1 MERFINDD
9 YKVKAGGRN
18 AVKITK
24 DQLKELIHEY
34 VEKYSEQMAEAKSD
48 GFYYKNNMEPE
59 DYLMEVL
66 RVAPINKD
74 VKYEFDDE
82 NYWHGGDRYSGYK
95 TLDNDLTYFGF
106 WAGGDWELGVF
117 GIVYYD
123 GKQLRAY
130 IPTRGNMVNTKT
142 KYAIGNSE
150 DDDEILEK
158 YGNNYKLNINAMIE
172 EIKTRIIVK
181 DDGSTKKKKS
191 PMIVVRAALFVLA
204 EDIECP
210 EIELTLTSQKYWDNN
225 HAVNDSEYIFEED
238 EVDEEFVEKFK
249 DILDQNGFGE
259 ICESTFDYDMDEFNE
274 NKLRNAL
281 KKLWKAAKAIGVEMK
296 GDPLTEAFIAGGPC
310 PYENYDFEW

>member
-66 RVAPINKD
+66 RVAPISKD

-82 NYWHGGDRYSGYK
+82 NYQYGWDRYSGYK
-95 TLDNDLTYFGF
+95 TLGNGLTYFGF
-106 WAGGDWELGVF
+106 WSGGDWELGVF
-117 GIVYYD
+117 GIIYYD

-130 IPTRGNMVNTKT
+130 IPTRGNMVNTGT
-142 KYAIGNSE
+142 KMAIGNGK
-150 DDDEILEK
+150 DDHKILKK
-158 YGNNYKLNINAMIE
+158 YGNNYKSNINAMIE
-172 EIKTRIIVK
+172 EIKTRIVVN
-181 DDGSTKKKKS
+181 DGSTKKKKT

-259 ICESTFDYDMDEFNE
+259 ICESTFEYEMDEFDE
-274 NKLRNAL
+274 DELRDAL
-281 KKLWKAAKAIGVEMK
+281 KKLWKAAKTIGVEMK
-296 GDPLTEAFIAGGPC
+296 GDPLTEAFIAGGPY

>member
-34 VEKYSEQMAEAKSD
+34 VEKYSEQMAEAKAD

-66 RVAPINKD
+66 RVAPISKD

-82 NYWHGGDRYSGYK
+82 NYNYEGKYASYT
-95 TLDNDLTYFGF
+95 TLDNGLTYFGF
-106 WAGGDWELGVF
+106 WAGGDWEYGVF

-142 KYAIGNSE
+142 KAALGDGDE
-150 DDDEILEK
+150 EDDEIIEK
-158 YGNNYKLNINAMIE
+158 YGGNEEFNIEAMID
-172 EIKTRIIVK
+172 EIKTRIVVK
-181 DDGSTKKKKS
+181 DDSSTKT
-191 PMIVVRAALFVLA
+191 PMIVVRAALFVRT
-204 EDIECP
+204 DDDDCP

-249 DILDQNGFGE
+249 KILNKNGFGE

-281 KKLWKAAKAIGVEMK
+281 KKLWKATKAIGVEMK